1 MIVLQ
6 FNFSVIFFS
15 SSISNI
21 IEEHEEQQE
30 KAKNQARAATSNKP
44 ATQNKRGDFSGLLGS
59 GTATN
64 DADFSFGGP
73 VADEGGENVF
83 GFSLV
88 TVLDEKTRLIVFF
101 KNSYLVS
108 KLDSQILE
116 TQNSKFKPGNVIPN
130 F

>member
-30 KAKNQARAATSNKP
+30 KAKNQARATTSNKP
-44 ATQNKRGDFSGLLGS
+44 ATPNKRGDFSGLLGS

-83 GFSLV
+83 GYSLV
-88 TVLDEKTRLIVFF
+88 TVLDEKTKFVFF
-101 KNSYLVS
+101 KNSYLIS
-108 KLDSQILE
+108 KLDS
-116 TQNSKFKPGNVIPN
+116 
-130 F
+130 

>member
-44 ATQNKRGDFSGLLGS
+44 ATQNKKGDFSGLLGS

-83 GFSLV
+83 GYSFV
-88 TVLDEKTRLIVFF
+88 TILDEKTRFVFF

-116 TQNSKFKPGNVIPN
+116 TQNSKLKPGNMIQN

>member
-83 GFSLV
+83 GYSFV
-88 TVLDEKTRLIVFF
+88 TILDEKTRFVFF

-116 TQNSKFKPGNVIPN
+116 TQNSKLKPGNVIPN

>member
-44 ATQNKRGDFSGLLGS
+44 ATQNKKGDFSGLLGS

-83 GFSLV
+83 GYSFV
-88 TVLDEKTRLIVFF
+88 TILDEKTRFVFF

-116 TQNSKFKPGNVIPN
+116 TQNSKLKPGKVIHN

>member
-44 ATQNKRGDFSGLLGS
+44 ATQNKKGDFSGLLGS

-73 VADEGGENVF
+73 VADEEGENVF

-88 TVLDEKTRLIVFF
+88 TVLDEKTRFVFF

-116 TQNSKFKPGNVIPN
+116 TQNSKLKPGNMIQN

>member
-30 KAKNQARAATSNKP
+30 KAKNQARAATTNKP

-83 GFSLV
+83 GYFLV
-88 TVLDEKTRLIVFF
+88 TVPDDKTRMSLACLKTSFLILKTWFSIF
-101 KNSYLVS
+101 KAQNSR
-108 KLDSQILE
+108 LE
-116 TQNSKFKPGNVIPN
+116 T
-130 F
+130 

>member
-30 KAKNQARAATSNKP
+30 KVKNQARAATSNKP
-44 ATQNKRGDFSGLLGS
+44 ATQNKKGDFSGLLGS

-83 GFSLV
+83 GYSFV
-88 TVLDEKTRLIVFF
+88 TILDEKTRFVFF

-116 TQNSKFKPGNVIPN
+116 TQNSKLKPGNVIHN

>member
-44 ATQNKRGDFSGLLGS
+44 AIQNKKGDFSGLLGS

-83 GFSLV
+83 GYSLV
-88 TVLDEKTRLIVFF
+88 TVLDEKTRFVFF

-116 TQNSKFKPGNVIPN
+116 TQSSKLKPGNVIHN

>member
-44 ATQNKRGDFSGLLGS
+44 ATQNKKGNFSGLLGS

-83 GFSLV
+83 GYSFV
-88 TVLDEKTRLIVFF
+88 TILDEKTRFVFF

-116 TQNSKFKPGNVIPN
+116 TQNSKLKPGNVIPN

>member
-44 ATQNKRGDFSGLLGS
+44 ATQNKKGDFSGLLGS

-83 GFSLV
+83 GYSFV
-88 TVLDEKTRLIVFF
+88 TILDEKTRFVFF

-116 TQNSKFKPGNVIPN
+116 TQSSKLKPGNVIHN

>member
-44 ATQNKRGDFSGLLGS
+44 ATQNKRGNFSGLLGS

-83 GFSLV
+83 GYSFV
-88 TVLDEKTRLIVFF
+88 TILDEKTRFVFF

-116 TQNSKFKPGNVIPN
+116 TQNSKLKPGNVIPN